1 MYIREVDTVNNMTRP
16 DKITQLRALSLRKK
30 ETFTEKRLWRMLRNR
45 NYNNL
50 KFRRQHP
57 IPPYIA
63 DFYCHELKLV
73 IELDGISHDDSEQIK
88 YDRRRDEFM
97 RNKGLTIIR
106 ITDAEFIEKPGTLFD
121 EIDALVGRVKDD

>member
-1 MYIREVDTVNNMTRP
+1 MTGP

-30 ETFTEKRLWRMLRNR
+30 ETFTEKRLWKMLRNR
-45 NYNNL
+45 SYNNL

-73 IELDGISHDDSEQIK
+73 IELDGFSHNDSDQIE
-88 YDRRRDEFM
+88 YDKRRDKYM
-97 RNKGLTIIR
+97 RNEGLTIIR
-106 ITDAEFIEKPGTLFD
+106 ITNVDFIEKPSMLFD
-121 EIDALVGRVKDD
+121 QIDGLAERIRSSKE